1 MSIRWPSAALGIAVF
16 AFAGC
21 GGPTYRSGPPAPV
34 EHGGAIPPQSR
45 AEPPPEGAGSYSRAY
60 PGSYPGAPEI
70 RAATPPPRGPI
81 TGSAMERGSERI
93 GTRPAPVESRD
104 PTEVAIYA
112 PPVLPGSAQP
122 RPSRAVQSLMLR
134 AEQQAKAGDYTN
146 AAASLER
153 ALRIDS
159 KDARLWN
166 RLAHVRFRQ
175 SRHRVAEELAA
186 KSNALARAADFDL
199 RRDNWLLIAEAR
211 RAAGDRGGAS
221 EARRNAARLEA
232 R

>member
-1 MSIRWPSAALGIAVF
+1 MSIRWPIVALGMAVF

-34 EHGGAIPPQSR
+34 EQGGVIPLQSR
-45 AEPPPEGAGSYSRAY
+45 ADPPPDEIGSYSRAY

-70 RAATPPPRGPI
+70 RAATPPPQGPI
-81 TGSAMERGSERI
+81 TGSTVDRGSERV

-112 PPVLPGSAQP
+112 PPALPGSAQS
-122 RPSRAVQSLMLR
+122 RPSRAVQSLMAR
-134 AEQQAKAGDYTN
+134 AEQQTRAGDYTN

-159 KDARLWN
+159 KDAGLWN
-166 RLAHVRFRQ
+166 RLAHVRFQQ
-175 SRHRVAEELAA
+175 SRHQVAEELAA

-199 RRDNWLLIAEAR
+199 RRDNWLLIAKAR
-211 RAAGDRGGAS
+211 SAAGDRSGAS
-221 EARRNAARLEA
+221 EAQRHAAQLEA

>member
-1 MSIRWPSAALGIAVF
+1 MSMSIRWPVVALGAAVF

-21 GGPTYRSGPPAPV
+21 SGPTYRSGPPAPV

-45 AEPPPEGAGSYSRAY
+45 AEPPSDAAGGYPGAY
-60 PGSYPGAPEI
+60 PGLPEI
-70 RAATPPPRGPI
+70 RAATPPPQGPI
-81 TGSAMERGSERI
+81 TGSSVDRPASRLSG
-93 GTRPAPVESRD
+93 PAPVESRD

-112 PPVLPGSAQP
+112 RPPIPGAAQP

-134 AEQQAKAGDYTN
+134 SEQQASAGDYTN

-166 RLAHVRFRQ
+166 KLAHVRYQ
-175 SRHRVAEELAA
+175 QARHQVAEELAA
-186 KSNALARAADFDL
+186 KSNALAHAADFDL
-199 RRDNWLLIAEAR
+199 RRDNWLLIAKAR
-211 RAAGDRGGAS
+211 SAAGDRAGAGA
-221 EARRNAARLEA
+221 ARRQAEQLGYR
-232 R
+232 